1 MAEDAR
7 AAGDWRRVGE
17 SLAPLKKLAPELA
30 DVNLRLA
37 EMHLV
42 NGRVAEAKR
51 SLEMGRKL
59 GADSGLYWLITA
71 GLKATLKDYE
81 GGAEAA
87 REAAKRWPVP
97 RVYAAL
103 AANEMNLGK
112 RPEAEAAIR
121 KAYILNPYD
130 AEVRRIYKQIFPGGL
145 P

>member
-1 MAEDAR
+1 M
-7 AAGDWRRVGE
+7 
-17 SLAPLKKLAPELA
+17 L
-30 DVNLRLA
+30 
-37 EMHLV
+37 LV
-42 NGRVAEAKR
+42 NGKVAEAKR
-51 SLEMGRKL
+51 ELEAGRKL
-59 GADSGLYWLITA
+59 GADSGLYWLISA
-71 GLKATLKDYE
+71 GMRATLKDYE

-103 AANEMNLGK
+103 AANEMNVGK

-130 AEVRRIYKQIFPGGL
+130 AEVRRILKQIFPAGL